1 MYFPYYIAYMTAGF
15 VITLVVFF
23 WALNQGQFKD
33 QNRARFIP
41 LEADGNTKPVKGL
54 TICPSGNHR
63 AFCPGGY
70 RLGSIGGRCYLCTVQ
85 GIIRIKR

>member
-1 MYFPYYIAYMTAGF
+1 MYFPYYIVYMLIGF

-41 LEADGNTKPVKGL
+41 LEADGNTKPVKASRFARIETIALFTFVGIGL
-54 TICPSGNHR
+54 VASAVVVTF
-63 AFCPGGY
+63 ALFKA
-70 RLGSIGGRCYLCTVQ
+70 L
-85 GIIRIKR
+85 

>member
-41 LEADGNTKPVKGL
+41 LEADGNTKPVKASRFARL
-54 TICPSGNHR
+54 ETI
-63 AFCPGGY
+63 ALFA
-70 RLGSIGGRCYLCTVQ
+70 LVSIGLAASAAVVTFALL
-85 GIIRIKR
+85 KAL

>member
-15 VITLVVFF
+15 VITLGVFF

-41 LEADGNTKPVKGL
+41 LEADDDARPQKASRFARVETITLFALVGIGL
-54 TICPSGNHR
+54 ATS
-63 AFCPGGY
+63 AAVVTFALY
-70 RLGSIGGRCYLCTVQ
+70 KAL
-85 GIIRIKR
+85 